1 MGASL
6 EDIALKC
13 GCSRATVSR
22 ALDPAKSHLISEK
35 TRNKIEE
42 CARAM
47 DYLENLNARRLRT
60 GKTRTIAM
68 ILPQFMLFGDPTGDF
83 QDVQVFAEEIETAFS
98 EISDKKYELKFNVYT
113 KESCRE
119 DIEKIR
125 LNIDSSLCDGVLFF
139 GHIPEMLAE
148 QVIKKQLPS
157 VLICRDQYRQGQLPQ
172 IGLNRCPGVELAAE
186 HLISLVKKR
195 IVYLSTKLKYG
206 AKFNCDCFSRKL
218 ETLGSPV
225 EIEIIADRFDIRR
238 WVASEN
244 FAGVDAVLCANDTI
258 ADSLVKELRFCN
270 INVPE
275 DIAVIG
281 YNKSRVYQRPESSQ
295 LSSVSVDRVAMTRAG
310 VALLLNMIRQGTC
323 SAEDIIFE
331 TGFFRGK
338 TS

>member
-1 MGASL
+1 MGTSL

-22 ALDPAKSHLISEK
+22 ALDPAKSHLISEA
-35 TRNKIEE
+35 TRKKIEE

-68 ILPQFMLFGDPTGDF
+68 ILPQYMLFGDPTGDF
-83 QDVQVFAEEIETAFS
+83 QDVQVFAEEIETAFR
-98 EISDKKYELKFNVYT
+98 EISDNKYELKFSVYT
-113 KESCRE
+113 KESHRD
-119 DIEKIR
+119 DIEKICR
-125 LNIDSSLCDGVLFF
+125 NIDRSHCEGVLFF

-157 VLICRDQYRQGQLPQ
+157 VLICRDQYLQGQLPQ

-186 HLISLVKKR
+186 HLISLGKKR
-195 IVYLSTKLKYG
+195 IVYLSTRLKYG
-206 AKFNCDCFSRKL
+206 AKFNYDCFRQKL

-225 EIEIIADRFDIRR
+225 ETEIIADRFDIRR
-238 WVASEN
+238 WVASEK

-258 ADSLVKELRFCN
+258 ADCLVKELRFCN

-275 DIAVIG
+275 DVVVIG

-295 LSSVSVDRVAMTRAG
+295 LSSVSVDRVAMTKAG